1 MSIKIVTDST
11 CDLPAAIIDKY
22 DITVIPLY
30 INVGSKGYLDG
41 IELSRQD
48 FYTLLPDCD
57 PLPTTAVPGS
67 DKFKQ
72 VYQALAEQG
81 ATQILSIHISHS
93 LSATADVARVAAQ
106 ETTAVS
112 VTVIDS
118 GQLSLGCG
126 FMVETAAK
134 VARDGRSMTEIIA
147 LIKEQ
152 GERTH
157 VIAALDT
164 LEFLRRSGR
173 MNSIVAGLGSLLQVK
188 PILKMHLGQPT
199 SERVRTS
206 SKAIQ
211 QLITLLAEQA
221 PLEQVALVHTNAA
234 NQADALR
241 QKIQHL
247 LPGDK
252 ILSVDITPV
261 LGTHL
266 GPGAVGYACI
276 TSRPKKEIL

>member
-11 CDLPAAIIDKY
+11 CDLPAALIDEY

-72 VYQALAEQG
+72 VYQALADQG

-134 VARDGRSMTEIIA
+134 AARDGRSMTEIIA
-147 LIKEQ
+147 LIKQQ

-211 QLITLLAEQA
+211 RLITLLAEQA
-221 PLEQVALVHTNAA
+221 PLERVAMVHTNAA
-234 NQADALR
+234 SKADALR
-241 QKIQHL
+241 QNIQHL
-247 LPGDK
+247 LPAGK

-276 TSRPKKEIL
+276 TSRP

>member
-11 CDLPAAIIDKY
+11 CDLPAAIVAEY

-30 INVGSKGYLDG
+30 INIGSKGYLDG
-41 IELSRQD
+41 IELSRPD

-67 DKFKQ
+67 ERFKQ
-72 VYQALAEQG
+72 VYEALADQG

-93 LSATADVARVAAQ
+93 LSATVDVARVAAQ

-112 VTVIDS
+112 VTVFDS
-118 GQLSLGCG
+118 GQLSLGIG
-126 FMVETAAK
+126 LLVETAAK
-134 VARDGRSMTEIIA
+134 LARDGRSLTDIITR
-147 LIKEQ
+147 LKQQ
-152 GERTH
+152 GSRTH
-157 VIAALDT
+157 VFAALDT

-173 MNSIVAGLGSLLQVK
+173 MNNVVAGLGSLLQIK
-188 PILKMHLGQPT
+188 PILKMHNGQPT

-206 SKAIQ
+206 GRAIQ
-211 QLITLLAEQA
+211 RLITLLSEQG
-221 PLEQVALVHTNAA
+221 PLERVAMLHTNAA
-234 NQADALR
+234 AGAEALR

-247 LPGDK
+247 LPPGD

-261 LGTHL
+261 IGTHI
-266 GPGAVGYACI
+266 GPGAVGYVCI
-276 TSRPKKEIL
+276 SAHS